1 MLELIAGKLQ
11 SLRTL
16 ADESDLWQR
25 APRFAAEFYATS
37 EQILSA
43 TSQTTANEALN
54 QGHSGAAACDGEATP
69 VATMSTSSGIASPQ
83 GVSSYAPEMVTA
95 YQRIHRMSSPSW
107 TFSFQETSLPRR
119 LARSYLERSY
129 HLLSNFQENQT
140 EASRLLQ
147 LLLEDC
153 SIDYIRSW
161 TKDLLLRSTTEPLQ
175 CEERPRIP
183 TVENVRHTV
192 RLMASSRYLRG
203 FPVAKIHVSGCEGD
217 WLSPDAVVSYLEEL
231 GISIKNNHNSTYVQ
245 WVIPKNRLG
254 DILSGVPGAR
264 LAALITSRHGTLNR
278 PQVDVSRETAAQDIS
293 PSFYCSTSASAEL
306 EEQDVAT
313 IDIDLDALVNYLTR
327 RSIGVTS
334 VPVYRKD
341 HLDNALMYTIT
352 NWCRDQSV
360 AS

>member
-1 MLELIAGKLQ
+1 MLELIVGKLQ

-16 ADESDLWQR
+16 ADESDLWQW

-43 TSQTTANEALN
+43 TLQTAANEALN
-54 QGHSGAAACDGEATP
+54 QGHSGATACDGEATP
-69 VATMSTSSGIASPQ
+69 VTTMSKSSGIASPQ
-83 GVSSYAPEMVTA
+83 VVSSYAPEMVTA
-95 YQRIHRMSSPSW
+95 YQQIYRMSSPSW

-175 CEERPRIP
+175 YEERPRIP

-231 GISIKNNHNSTYVQ
+231 GISIENNHNSTYVQ

-278 PQVDVSRETAAQDIS
+278 PQVT
-293 PSFYCSTSASAEL
+293 C
-306 EEQDVAT
+306 
-313 IDIDLDALVNYLTR
+313 LVGLPHKIYRR
-327 RSIGVTS
+327 RSTVQLLS
-334 VPVYRKD
+334 
-341 HLDNALMYTIT
+341 AL
-352 NWCRDQSV
+352 
-360 AS
+360 